1 MIIVLI
7 VAIGSLSQLNLG
19 GAAERFF
26 TIILILYIIWSI
38 LEAVLDAVFIC
49 QIKRAKD
56 AGIGYPS
63 SGVPSI

>member
-19 GAAERFF
+19 AAAERFL
-26 TIILILYIIWSI
+26 TIILIMMILWVI
-38 LEAVLDAVFIC
+38 LEAVLDAIFIC

-56 AGIGYPS
+56 AGIGKS
-63 SGVPSI
+63 DIPSI

>member
-19 GAAERFF
+19 GAAERFL

-49 QIKRAKD
+49 QIKF
-56 AGIGYPS
+56 PW
-63 SGVPSI
+63 P